1 MIGTFKS
8 RRGPNIYLFNKT
20 KKPMNQTFSD
30 LMTHSFYLRELEN
43 DPLRLLAEI
52 STLQKNWL
60 EHSVQ
65 IVYTPCYTFP
75 SQQTGQYIL
84 AFQHPLI
91 GYSFSTLPS
100 TESGLVAAR
109 PLNKENQQQ
118 VLIKNPQFTASKT
131 QCTAPSKGLEHR
143 TNPTRQSTS
152 AKCNKNG
159 ADHCASQKAKKAK
172 ATYNKTLKN
181 RLKQKI
187 RNARS
192 VGFRSAKRNGF
203 IGIAARIFGE
213 FSAQKKKAELLQ
225 NPPFGLSV
233 DVVKEYLK
241 S

>member
-1 MIGTFKS
+1 
-8 RRGPNIYLFNKT
+8 
-20 KKPMNQTFSD
+20 
-30 LMTHSFYLRELEN
+30 MTHSFYLRELEN

-52 STLQKNWL
+52 STLQKIWL

-75 SQQTGQYIL
+75 DRQAQYIL
-84 AFQHPLI
+84 APQHPLI
-91 GYSFSTLPS
+91 GYSFSSSPS
-100 TESGLVAAR
+100 NESGLVAAR

-118 VLIKNPQFTASKT
+118 VQTKNPQFTASKT
-131 QCTAPSKGLEHR
+131 QCTAPSKGLKHR
-143 TNPTRQSTS
+143 TNPTRQSIS

-159 ADHCASQKAKKAK
+159 ADHSASKKAVKVK
-172 ATYNKTLKN
+172 AIYNKTLKN

-192 VGFRSAKRNGF
+192 IGFRSAKRKGF
-203 IGIAARIFGE
+203 IGIAARILGE

-233 DVVKEYLK
+233 EVVKEYLK